1 MDVDDDRR
9 KTPLSQRVD
18 PLLEWADGI
27 LYVAVAVLFFLAALA
42 LGVYSVA
49 TFVQHLR
56 DNDFPVVLI
65 AFINDLLLVLII
77 LEVVGTVRS
86 YLLNGTTSL
95 RPFLYIGIISATR
108 RILAIGAQSTFGE
121 KLTEMQFRHQMID
134 LGVNGAVVLALA
146 AALYLFGRDRHSG
159 SDEGPAGTD
168 DQNPT
173 TLRAVQ

>member
-1 MDVDDDRR
+1 MNVNDDRR
-9 KTPLSQRVD
+9 KTPLGQRID

-77 LEVVGTVRS
+77 L
-86 YLLNGTTSL
+86 
-95 RPFLYIGIISATR
+95 
-108 RILAIGAQSTFGE
+108 
-121 KLTEMQFRHQMID
+121 
-134 LGVNGAVVLALA
+134 
-146 AALYLFGRDRHSG
+146 
-159 SDEGPAGTD
+159 
-168 DQNPT
+168 
-173 TLRAVQ
+173 